1 MNKKANTLLF
11 VLGATVVN
19 VIVMMLIFLIL
30 FVLFARFL
38 APGLSPQIQQVVM
51 LVIFVGS
58 IVATY
63 FIYHRAMK
71 WLSQKYDMEKYFDPI
86 FRRKR

>member
-1 MNKKANTLLF
+1 
-11 VLGATVVN
+11 
-19 VIVMMLIFLIL
+19 
-30 FVLFARFL
+30 L